1 MDKKQSIIYPMVY
14 SCYPPDQ
21 GEGKRLHHK
30 YMYAGGRQSG
40 SGCDICIKHELYMRP
55 VEREWDICFEY
66 SGSDLLICDDKTF
79 RVPVRQRCG

>member
-1 MDKKQSIIYPMVY
+1 MDKKAIYNLSYGVFML
-14 SCYPPDQ
+14 STRS
-21 GEGKRLHHK
+21 GEKVNGCK